1 MSADCVVVTGG
12 AGFIGSHVVDRLLEI
27 GFKVVVIDDFS
38 VGSMA
43 NLEDAKRYG
52 SQLQVVRQDIAGKDL
67 QDVMERVT
75 PRFVFHLAAQAD
87 VRRSMSDPLGDA
99 LVNVVGSLNVIELSH
114 RFGVERLVY
123 SASGG
128 TLYGEPDLSLLPL
141 TEKAPHQPLSNYG
154 VSKKVVLDYLA
165 AYGSLYGMEYVALA
179 LANVY
184 GPRQDPHGESGVVS
198 IFAGNLVSDRPSV
211 IFGDGEQTRDFVY
224 VGDVVDAFVR
234 SLDAGEGELFNIA
247 SSRETSVNELYW
259 EMARLQASPLEPKYL
274 PGRTG
279 ELKRSCLSNQKAS
292 EILLWKPMVGMNDG
306 LSRVIKWVRDKS

>member
-27 GFKVVVIDDFS
+27 GFKVVVVDDFS
-38 VGSMA
+38 AGSMA
-43 NLEDAKRYG
+43 NLEDASRYG
-52 SQLQVVRQDIAGKDL
+52 SQLQVVQQDIASKDL
-67 QDVMERVT
+67 QLLMERVT

-99 LVNVVGSLNVIELSH
+99 LVNVVGSLNVIESSY

-141 TEKAPHQPLSNYG
+141 TESARHHPLSNYG
-154 VSKKVVLDYLA
+154 VSKKAVLDYLA

-198 IFAGNLVSDRPSV
+198 IFAGNLVSDQPSV

-224 VGDVVDAFVR
+224 VADVVDAFVR
-234 SLDAGEGELFNIA
+234 SLDAGAGELFNIA

-259 EMARLQASPLEPKYL
+259 EMARLQGSVLEPKYL

-279 ELKRSCLSNQKAS
+279 ELKRSCLSNQKAC
-292 EILLWKPMVGMNDG
+292 EILQWEPTVAMNEG